1 MRLLNVHTFEF
12 RTFLGDDVPNYSIAS
27 HRWIHDEATIK
38 DISKKRNIHTGGYK
52 KVEGFCT
59 YVKQANEL
67 YKDTHP
73 ELCCDYLWIDT
84 CCIDQKSS
92 LEVDTAIRSM
102 FQWYNKSVVC
112 YAYLADVEPQSSSK
126 DVREASF
133 RDSVWFSRGWTLQEL
148 LAPRTVVFLTKA
160 WEVIGHKCTSSAIT
174 DGGPCPGVGERLN
187 GIISEITGI
196 PELVLYDYPRSKE
209 LSIEERMS
217 WSAQRK
223 TTRQEDSVYC
233 LLGIFEIHM
242 PVMYGEGEFAQIRL
256 RNEIDKKM
264 EAWEKGQKAGVQTV
278 YNTVAPCAAVK
289 TKSHLPTV
297 SQAARGQLPPPVVDA
312 GSDAD
317 DADTNMTE
325 STDFGPDHAKAGP
338 SQAVIDSQIPSED
351 NLARGI
357 GSLNVKGPK
366 RTPSGT
372 AQDDDDF
379 VPNRPSR
386 TTTFNDW
393 RAPGFNPGQAVRTS
407 SWTGQHEGIAEEP
420 SSTTPPAASQSAPP
434 VPQQKAERP
443 PVPQQQPPRPPVPRT
458 QPQKPPI
465 VPEKIA
471 EETAEEDMP
480 PPPDYDS
487 IWDSG
492 PSQPQNSIPSQKSP
506 SVPSYQPSQAART
519 QSHDSFTHVPPARSA
534 TWNPPSNTMAPPL
547 HQQSWDSAPQDYPM
561 PAIDQT
567 HYANSV
573 APPSAVGDNASNIV
587 LSSRAN
593 RRLEHA
599 IAREERKEGR
609 KEKRRERRAKRHG
622 GTSSSG
628 GNGTVAGDDDL
639 DDDEFYDFAEDDDM
653 LSTTGSSVS
662 YATAPNDGSSRS
674 YSVPSVAGG
683 MAPPSQ
689 HMADVVQDAR
699 RQDARKRFFAGGA
712 SSSSSSAA
720 PSAISPS
727 NSQQQGPF
735 PAPTRSNTTSS
746 SLSDLA
752 DSLPS
757 GLRLT
762 RTALRYL
769 DSSTKS
775 SSSSGT
781 ATSPGPPASEY
792 GGTTISSV
800 GPGSRLSSKPAGIM
814 GRRELKQVI
823 NDNRSETASASGG
836 KAKKLSPRERLL
848 AAVANS
854 RGG

>member
-1 MRLLNVHTFEF
+1 
-12 RTFLGDDVPNYSIAS
+12 
-27 HRWIHDEATIK
+27 
-38 DISKKRNIHTGGYK
+38 
-52 KVEGFCT
+52 
-59 YVKQANEL
+59 
-67 YKDTHP
+67 
-73 ELCCDYLWIDT
+73 
-84 CCIDQKSS
+84 
-92 LEVDTAIRSM
+92 
-102 FQWYNKSVVC
+102 
-112 YAYLADVEPQSSSK
+112 
-126 DVREASF
+126 
-133 RDSVWFSRGWTLQEL
+133 
-148 LAPRTVVFLTKA
+148 
-160 WEVIGHKCTSSAIT
+160 
-174 DGGPCPGVGERLN
+174 
-187 GIISEITGI
+187 
-196 PELVLYDYPRSKE
+196 
-209 LSIEERMS
+209 
-217 WSAQRK
+217 
-223 TTRQEDSVYC
+223 
-233 LLGIFEIHM
+233 
-242 PVMYGEGEFAQIRL
+242 
-256 RNEIDKKM
+256 
-264 EAWEKGQKAGVQTV
+264 
-278 YNTVAPCAAVK
+278 
-289 TKSHLPTV
+289 
-297 SQAARGQLPPPVVDA
+297 
-312 GSDAD
+312 
-317 DADTNMTE
+317 
-325 STDFGPDHAKAGP
+325 
-338 SQAVIDSQIPSED
+338 
-351 NLARGI
+351 
-357 GSLNVKGPK
+357 
-366 RTPSGT
+366 
-372 AQDDDDF
+372 
-379 VPNRPSR
+379 
-386 TTTFNDW
+386 
-393 RAPGFNPGQAVRTS
+393 
-407 SWTGQHEGIAEEP
+407 
-420 SSTTPPAASQSAPP
+420 
-434 VPQQKAERP
+434 
-443 PVPQQQPPRPPVPRT
+443 
-458 QPQKPPI
+458 
-465 VPEKIA
+465 
-471 EETAEEDMP
+471 
-480 PPPDYDS
+480 
-487 IWDSG
+487 
-492 PSQPQNSIPSQKSP
+492 
-506 SVPSYQPSQAART
+506 
-519 QSHDSFTHVPPARSA
+519 
-534 TWNPPSNTMAPPL
+534 
-547 HQQSWDSAPQDYPM
+547 M

-567 HYANSV
+567 HCANSV